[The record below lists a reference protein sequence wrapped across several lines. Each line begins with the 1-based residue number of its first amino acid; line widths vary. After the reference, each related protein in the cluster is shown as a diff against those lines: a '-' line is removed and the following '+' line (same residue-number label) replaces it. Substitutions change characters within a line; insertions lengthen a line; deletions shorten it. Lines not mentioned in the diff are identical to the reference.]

1 MEILSDF
8 YLLNENNTP
17 VTDSNGNNT
26 YQNRPETKAKA
37 DLERVIA
44 LSKPLPVINLFA
56 EMYLLGLQW
65 DWLEDY
71 QKYVSNL
78 SSVNAFNANLPVISI
93 DENENN
99 VFAQP
104 LELPIEPTRPPK
116 LTVDEFKAQAKA
128 IFKNHSKLNAFEFN
142 GVMCSVC
149 EQDQHG
155 WTDLMLATQTAQ
167 LLGQEFKPIPF
178 KNENGNV
185 VMLDTRETW
194 DQFYLTAWAARQEF
208 FV

>member
-8 YLLNENNTP
+8 YLLDENNTP
-17 VTDSNGNNT
+17 VTGINGNNT

-44 LSKPLPVINLFA
+44 LNKPLPVISIFT

-65 DWLEDY
+65 DWFEDY
-71 QKYVSNL
+71 QKYASNL
-78 SSVNAFNANLPVISI
+78 SSVNVFNANLPVISI
-93 DENENN
+93 DENGDD
-99 VFAQP
+99 VFASSLDLPVEPMRP
-104 LELPIEPTRPPK
+104 LK
-116 LTVDEFKAQAKA
+116 LTVDEFKTQDKTT
-128 IFKNHSKLNAFEFN
+128 FKNHSKLNAFEFN
-142 GVMCSVC
+142 GVVCSAC

-167 LLGQEFKPIPF
+167 SLGQEFKPIPF

-185 VMLDTRETW
+185 VILETREMW
-194 DQFYLTAWAARQEF
+194 DNFYLAGWSARQRVF
-208 FV
+208 